1 MFNISCESYEEV
13 EGALGPL
20 LTKLE
25 KIKSIQIQDKVYS
38 IEYRLGGDLKMLA
51 ILYPVKKVE
60 KNPTFWMCK
69 INYDIG
75 ALQHDMLPKQNRLIK
90 AKNIR

>member
-1 MFNISCESYEEV
+1 
-13 EGALGPL
+13 
-20 LTKLE
+20 
-25 KIKSIQIQDKVYS
+25 
-38 IEYRLGGDLKMLA
+38 MLA
-51 ILYPVKKVE
+51 IVYPVKKVE
-60 KNPTFWMCK
+60 KIPTFWMCK

>member
-1 MFNISCESYEEV
+1 
-13 EGALGPL
+13 
-20 LTKLE
+20 
-25 KIKSIQIQDKVYS
+25 
-38 IEYRLGGDLKMLA
+38 MLA

-90 AKNIR
+90 AKNIRQSLAMYLDSKPKQLLISGHSYKA